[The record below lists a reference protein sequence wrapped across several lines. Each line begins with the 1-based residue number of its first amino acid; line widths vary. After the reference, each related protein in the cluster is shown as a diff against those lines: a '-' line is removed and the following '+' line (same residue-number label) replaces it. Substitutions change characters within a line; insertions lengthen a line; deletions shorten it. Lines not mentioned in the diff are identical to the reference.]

1 MTVLKQ
7 LPDLSISKVS
17 STFVGSALAIS
28 IIVMENGAVT
38 VGHNYDCSGQKI
50 SYYNEKTNVYASFA
64 LEPCISFN
72 IPGYSNKENT
82 VPSVEK
88 MTIDEEKLE
97 NLKKLEDIALLQ
109 DNWNMNGARAFSE
122 KLISKVR
129 NMIIFLEIQPEVF
142 PTACESLQL
151 EYDKPDG
158 SHMEIEV
165 TESENAE
172 VFMINNV
179 GRESIVN
186 IQADIETINKV
197 VNDFYG

>member
-72 IPGYSNKENT
+72 MVPASSYISCLNGSACSLFKIPPTSDSFSQRIT
-82 VPSVEK
+82 SCP
-88 MTIDEEKLE
+88 L
-97 NLKKLEDIALLQ
+97 
-109 DNWNMNGARAFSE
+109 RAA
-122 KLISKVR
+122 V
-129 NMIIFLEIQPEVF
+129 
-142 PTACESLQL
+142 
-151 EYDKPDG
+151 
-158 SHMEIEV
+158 
-165 TESENAE
+165 
-172 VFMINNV
+172 
-179 GRESIVN
+179 
-186 IQADIETINKV
+186 
-197 VNDFYG
+197 